1 MSQRPSVCR
10 RQKGHPECV
19 KLLLEAG
26 ADTEFKDKNG
36 MTALHAAAAQSRVK
50 CIRQLVEG
58 GADVNSRDNNGNTP
72 LHTAC
77 EIR

>member
-1 MSQRPSVCR
+1 
-10 RQKGHPECV
+10 
-19 KLLLEAG
+19 
-26 ADTEFKDKNG
+26 

-58 GADVNSRDNNGNTP
+58 GADVNSRDNEGNTP

-77 EIR
+77 MKYAKESIPLLVELASVARRRRKIWFNGWWN